1 MSSKLAFN
9 APLSAATGAPGKR
22 NDPYLGAS
30 FLVEIEGLVVG
41 GFSEVTGLQV
51 ETEVEDYREG
61 GENGFVHRLPGPTR
75 YPSNLVL
82 RRGITDVDTLWA
94 WHQEVTRGNVVRR
107 NGTIY
112 LLDAQRTPALYW
124 NFTGAYPVRW
134 SGPDF
139 RAEAGAVAVESV
151 ELVHKGIGR
160 PAAGP
165 EGPRGRAAADVL
177 GRVFG

>member
-1 MSSKLAFN
+1 MLGKLGFN
-9 APLSAATGAPGKR
+9 TPLSAATGVPGKR
-22 NDPYLGAS
+22 SDPYLGSS

-61 GENGFVHRLPGPTR
+61 GENEFVHRLPGPTR
-75 YPSNLVL
+75 YPSNLTL

-94 WHQEVTRGNVVRR
+94 WHHEVTRGRIVRR

-112 LLDAQRTPALYW
+112 LLDAQRLPALSW
-124 NFTGAYPVRW
+124 NFSQAYPVRW

-139 RAEAGAVAVESV
+139 RAEAGAVAVEAV
-151 ELVHKGIGR
+151 ELVHRGIGR
-160 PAAGP
+160 PSAGP
-165 EGPRGRAAADVL
+165 EMARGRGVADVL
-177 GRVFG
+177 GRLLG

>member
-1 MSSKLAFN
+1 MLSRLGFN
-9 APLSAATGAPGKR
+9 TPLSSATGAPGTR

-75 YPSNLVL
+75 YPTNLTL

-94 WHQEVTRGNVVRR
+94 WHHEVTRGRIVRR

-112 LLDAQRTPALYW
+112 LLDAQRLPVLSWDFAE
-124 NFTGAYPVRW
+124 AYPVRW

-139 RAEAGAVAVESV
+139 RADGGAVAVEAV
-151 ELVHKGIGR
+151 ELVHKGISR
-160 PAAGP
+160 PAPGP
-165 EGPRGRAAADVL
+165 ETPRGLGVADVL
-177 GRVFG
+177 GRLLG

>member
-1 MSSKLAFN
+1 MLGFN
-9 APLSAATGAPGKR
+9 APLSAATGVPGKR
-22 NDPYLGAS
+22 SDPYLGAG

-75 YPSNLVL
+75 YPSNLTL

-94 WHQEVTRGNVVRR
+94 WHQEVTRGRIVRR
-107 NGTIY
+107 NGTLY
-112 LLDAQRTPALYW
+112 LLDAQRTPVLSW
-124 NFTGAYPVRW
+124 NFADAYPVRW

-139 RAEAGAVAVESV
+139 RAEGGAVAVESV
-151 ELVHKGIGR
+151 ELAHRGIGR
-160 PAAGP
+160 PAPGP
-165 EGPRGRAAADVL
+165 DAARGRGVADVL
-177 GRVFG
+177 GRLRG